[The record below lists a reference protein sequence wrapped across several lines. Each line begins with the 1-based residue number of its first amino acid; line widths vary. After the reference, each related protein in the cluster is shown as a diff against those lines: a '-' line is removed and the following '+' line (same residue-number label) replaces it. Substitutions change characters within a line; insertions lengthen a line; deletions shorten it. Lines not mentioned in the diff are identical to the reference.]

1 MHELEEAYIEYL
13 YEHFSIGNGTM
24 LINKMENGYLLEDFL
39 DSIDMT
45 IDEYEGLIW

>member
-1 MHELEEAYIEYL
+1 
-13 YEHFSIGNGTM
+13 
-24 LINKMENGYLLEDFL
+24 MENGYLLEDFL